1 LIFSSLSSSSLP
13 LVSSHRTPPTIQ
25 QALLQAPARR
35 RQITCRI
42 ARVIL
47 EAALSTQRLVIFFM
61 PEFSLSERLENAHE
75 EPIWA
80 VTHVKDNIFATG
92 SLDESVKLW
101 WASHLEHC
109 CQS

>member
-1 LIFSSLSSSSLP
+1 
-13 LVSSHRTPPTIQ
+13 
-25 QALLQAPARR
+25 
-35 RQITCRI
+35 
-42 ARVIL
+42 
-47 EAALSTQRLVIFFM
+47 M

-101 WASHLEHC
+101 WVRRLEYC
-109 CQS
+109 CRYCPFCSRFAVNNSLIIALFTGSVSLVQEGMARFPFSLRTSWAVTA